1 MITFKQKG
9 NFNNTEKF
17 FKGAISPD
25 YMRIL
30 EKYARQGVIALSQ
43 ATPVDSGKTAN
54 SWGFEIQKTRKGV
67 KIIWTNTNVV
77 NGVPIAV
84 LIEYGHA
91 TGNGGYV
98 EGRDYI
104 NPVLQPIFDKIAS
117 ELWEGVSKV

>member
-25 YMRIL
+25 YMHIL
-30 EKYARQGVIALSQ
+30 EKYARQGVMALSA
-43 ATPVDSGKTAN
+43 ATPVDSGETAK

-67 KIIWTNTNVV
+67 RIIWTNSHIV

-98 EGRDYI
+98 EGWDYI

-117 ELWEGVSKV
+117 ELWGEVTKV